1 MPIYE
6 FYCERCNTIF
16 SFYSRTINT
25 SKQPACPRCKEVK
38 LRRLLSNFSIVRKG
52 GEEEGEDSLPFDEK
66 KMEQAVGMLAREAE
80 HVNEDD
86 PRQTAQM
93 MRKLSEMTGLRMGK
107 GMQEA
112 LERMEAGEDPEK
124 IEAEMG
130 DILEEEEPFLVSEKK
145 TIKQRS
151 QAPRRDTTL
160 YEL

>member
-16 SFYSRTINT
+16 NFYSKTSNT
-25 SKQPACPRCKEVK
+25 SKQPACPRCKEVTLK
-38 LRRLLSNFSIVRKG
+38 RLLSSFSIVRKG
-52 GEEEGEDSLPFDEK
+52 TEEEGEESLPFDEE
-66 KMEQAVGMLAREAE
+66 KMEKAVGMLAHEAE
-80 HVNEDD
+80 HINEDD
-86 PRQTAQM
+86 PRQAAQM
-93 MRKLSEMTGLRMGK
+93 MRKLSEMTGLQMGK

-124 IEAEMG
+124 IEEEIG

-145 TIKQRS
+145 APRAKS

>member
-16 SFYSRTINT
+16 NFYSRTINT
-25 SKQPACPRCKEVK
+25 SKQPACPRCKEVP

-52 GEEEGEDSLPFDEK
+52 GEEEGEDSLPFDEE
-66 KMEQAVGMLAREAE
+66 KMEKAVGMLAHEAE
-80 HVNEDD
+80 HINEDD
-86 PRQTAQM
+86 PRQAAQM
-93 MRKLSEMTGLRMGK
+93 MRKLSEMTGLQMGK

-124 IEAEMG
+124 IEEEIG
-130 DILEEEEPFLVSEKK
+130 DILEEEEPFLLSEKK
-145 TIKQRS
+145 APREES

>member
-6 FYCERCNTIF
+6 FYCERCNTSF

-25 SKQPACPRCKEVK
+25 SKQPACPRCKEAK
-38 LRRLLSNFSIVRKG
+38 LKRLLSNFSIVRKG
-52 GEEEGEDSLPFDEK
+52 GEEEGEESLPFDEK

-86 PRQTAQM
+86 PRQAAQM

-107 GMQEA
+107 GMEEA

-145 TIKQRS
+145 PMKQRS
-151 QAPRRDTTL
+151 QAPQRDTTL

>member
-6 FYCERCNTIF
+6 YYCERCNTIF
-16 SFYSRTINT
+16 NFYSKTSNT
-25 SKQPACPRCKEVK
+25 SKQPTCPRCKEVPLK
-38 LRRLLSNFSIVRKG
+38 RLLSSFSIVRKG
-52 GEEEGEDSLPFDEK
+52 TEGEGEDSLPFDEET
-66 KMEQAVGMLAREAE
+66 MEKAVGMLAHEAE
-80 HVNEDD
+80 HINEDD
-86 PRQTAQM
+86 PRQAAQM
-93 MRKLSEMTGLRMGK
+93 MRKLSEMTGLLMGK

-124 IEAEMG
+124 IEEEIG

-145 TIKQRS
+145 APRAKS

>member
-16 SFYSRTINT
+16 NFYSRTINT
-25 SKQPACPRCKEVK
+25 SKQPACPRCKEMP
-38 LRRLLSNFSIVRKG
+38 LRRFLSNFSVVRKG
-52 GEEEGEDSLPFDEK
+52 GEEECEDSLPFDEK
-66 KMEQAVGMLAREAE
+66 AMEKAMGMLAHEAE

-86 PRQTAQM
+86 PRQAAQM

-107 GMQEA
+107 GMKEA

-124 IEAEMG
+124 IEEEIG
-130 DILEEEEPFLVSEKK
+130 DILEDEEPFLISDKK
-145 TIKQRS
+145 ALRQRS
-151 QAPRRDTTL
+151 QAPQRDTTL

>member
-16 SFYSRTINT
+16 NFYSRTINT
-25 SKQPACPRCKEVK
+25 SKQPTCPRCKEMPLK
-38 LRRLLSNFSIVRKG
+38 RFLSSFSIVRQG
-52 GEEEGEDSLPFDEK
+52 GEEEAEDSLPFDEE
-66 KMEQAVGMLAREAE
+66 KMEKAMGMLAHEAE

-86 PRQTAQM
+86 SRQAAQM
-93 MRKLSEMTGLRMGK
+93 MRRLSEMTGLRMGK
-107 GMQEA
+107 GMEEA

-124 IEAEMG
+124 IEEEIG
-130 DILEEEEPFLVSEKK
+130 EILEEEEPFLLSDKKAPREK
-145 TIKQRS
+145 S